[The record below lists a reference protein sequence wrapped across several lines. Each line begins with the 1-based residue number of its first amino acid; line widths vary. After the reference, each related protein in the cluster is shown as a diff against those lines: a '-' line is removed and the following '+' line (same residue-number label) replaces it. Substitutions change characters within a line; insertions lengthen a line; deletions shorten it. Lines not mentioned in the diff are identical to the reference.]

1 VDRIDPAISLEQ
13 ILDKAENNRFL
24 SKNEII
30 YLLGIEKEDELQRIY
45 EKARELRNRH
55 FGNKIFLYG
64 FVYFSTWCRND
75 CAFCYYR
82 KSNEGSK
89 RYRKSNRE
97 IMDTVMGLTESG
109 VHLIDLTMGE
119 DPKYYMNSS
128 GFKPLFELIADI
140 KSQTKLPVMIS
151 PGLASEE
158 NLTKFQAFGA
168 DWYACYQE
176 THNEK
181 LFNILRLEQSY
192 EERFQSKL
200 KANAAGLLIEEG
212 ILTGVGETPG
222 DIAHSMECMR
232 YLGANQVRVMSFV
245 PQSGSTMESWPQAPR
260 GQEIKIIAIL
270 RLVFPD
276 KLIPASLD
284 IDGVE
289 GLQERLD
296 AGANV
301 ITSIIPPEAGLA
313 GVAQCSKDINEGYRT
328 VQGITPVI
336 EAMGLRKA
344 TTAEYRAWVDSEK
357 SKTAMKWQKSGAVI

>member
-1 VDRIDPAISLEQ
+1 MDRIEPQISLEQ
-13 ILDKAENNRFL
+13 ILNKTDDNRFL
-24 SKNEII
+24 SRNEIT
-30 YLLGIEKEDELQRIY
+30 YLLGIEKEDELQRVY
-45 EKARELRNRH
+45 EKARELRKRY
-55 FGNKIFLYG
+55 FGNKVFLYG

-75 CAFCYYR
+75 CTFCYYR
-82 KSNEGSK
+82 KSNKTTK
-89 RYRKSNRE
+89 RYRKANWE
-97 IMDTVMGLTESG
+97 IMDTAVDLAASG

-119 DPKYYMNSS
+119 DPKYHINKT
-128 GFKPLFELIADI
+128 GFSPLFELIAHI
-140 KSQTKLPVMIS
+140 KSQTKLPVMVS

-158 NLTKFQAFGA
+158 NLRKFQAFGA

-181 LFNILRLEQSY
+181 LFNLLRLEQNY
-192 EERFQSKL
+192 QERFQSKL
-200 KANAAGLLIEEG
+200 KAKAAGLLIEEG

-222 DIAHSMECMR
+222 DVAYSLECMK

-245 PQSGSTMESWPQAPR
+245 PQFGSAMESWPQAPR
-260 GQEIKIIAIL
+260 SKEIKIIAIL
-270 RLVFPD
+270 RLLFPD

-284 IDGVE
+284 IDGIE

-301 ITSIIPPEAGLA
+301 ITSIIPPKAGLA
-313 GVAQCSKDINEGYRT
+313 GVAQCTKDINEGYRT

-344 TTAEYRAWVDSEK
+344 TTAEYNAWIENEK
-357 SKTAMKWQKSGAVI
+357 RKTAIEWQKSGAVI

>member
-1 VDRIDPAISLEQ
+1 MDRIDPAISLEQ

-151 PGLASEE
+151 PGLVSEE

-245 PQSGSTMESWPQAPR
+245 PQSGSIMESRPQAPR